1 MSEELWLPIPN
12 YECLYEI
19 SNEGRVRSV
28 ARVETFNGTER
39 PRAEKVLRI
48 DAGRAMLSKEG
59 RQSRINVKRLK
70 NALFPDSDESQ
81 KSLEGERWLPVD
93 GFGDRYEISNLYRVR
108 SKGFIASVIDQQDR
122 IISPK
127 IIKTWR
133 NNGRLVATLI
143 HKSFQ
148 RMLYLEAAV
157 QRMFPEVKPAIIDNL
172 GNPGELWKPVV
183 GYEGLYEVSSEGR
196 VKGTGRYVNGH
207 QRRYI
212 HPYILKGSS
221 AAGYPK
227 VELSKSGKVGSFS
240 IHRLVAIAFIPNPL
254 ELDVVHH
261 RDEHKTNNR
270 VENLEWVS
278 NQENISDWFDRRRI
292 VIGIDTIE
300 MIIAAAASGKTPA
313 EILALLPKRRKKS
326 KNRIMS
332 GG

>member
-1 MSEELWLPIPN
+1 MSEELWLPVPT
-12 YECLYEI
+12 YEGLYEI
-19 SNEGRVRSV
+19 SNEGRVRSI

-48 DAGRAMLSKEG
+48 DAGRAMLSKDG

-70 NALFPDSDESQ
+70 NALFPDSDESLQ
-81 KSLEGERWLPVD
+81 SLEGERWLPVE

-108 SKGFIASVIDQQDR
+108 SKGFIASVTGQKDR
-122 IISPK
+122 VISPK

-133 NNGRLVATLI
+133 NNGRLVASLI
-143 HKSFQ
+143 HEGFQ
-148 RMLYLEAAV
+148 RMLYLEATV
-157 QRMFPEVKPAIIDNL
+157 QRMFPEVKPDIIDNL
-172 GNPGELWKPVV
+172 GNPGELWKPVI

-227 VELSKSGKVGSFS
+227 ADLSRNGRTKTFS
-240 IHRLVAIAFIPNPL
+240 VHRLVAIAFIPNPL
-254 ELDVVHH
+254 GLEVVHH
-261 RDEHKTNNR
+261 VDEDKTNPR
-270 VENLEWVS
+270 AENLEWVS
-278 NQENISDWFDRRRI
+278 TQKNISDWFDRRRI
-292 VIGIDTIE
+292 VIGVDTIE

-326 KNRIMS
+326 KNRAMS
-332 GG
+332 DG